1 MVLPLRSLAFMQ
13 ELVDVPI
20 LPFGHHDEEEPNARP
35 ARIRHK
41 ILVVDDRRQNLIAAD
56 AALDGLGAS
65 IVTVQSGQEALKRL
79 LEADY
84 SLVLLDVQMPGMDG
98 YETARF
104 IRARPRT
111 AHVPII
117 FLTAHEAE
125 SKNVLR
131 AYELGAVD
139 FMFKPFA
146 PEILKAKAQ
155 VLLALQERTE
165 ALARL
170 RAEHEHE
177 LERQRSQAEH
187 LARET
192 AAKMQ
197 LASLNEA
204 LAENDHRKNEF
215 LAILAHELRNPL
227 APLRTLFDLAKQQ
240 PDKPL
245 TPKMLEIGDRQLTH
259 LSRLVDDLLDISRIT
274 ANKIELR
281 PETLDL
287 REVVDA
293 AITTSKPRL
302 TDRRHTFVTDISET
316 PVPVTVDSL
325 RIVQVLSNLLNNA
338 ARYTHPNGRIEIACG
353 ASDDHAFVTIKDNG
367 IGIPKDLLPTIFEM
381 FVQERVRSDGS
392 GGLGLGLALAKHLVT
407 LHGGRI
413 GATSAGRGC
422 GSTFRVELPL
432 AGSEAAL
439 RPRTR
444 TNEMDP
450 LVISGPTT
458 RMRIVIVDD
467 NEDARELVAHML
479 QGNGHEVQLA
489 HDGPSGLACIL
500 EYRPDVALIDIGLP
514 GMNGLDV
521 VRLIRARSP
530 AIKTRFVAYTG
541 YCGPDAV
548 ERASEAGFHDHLV
561 KPATMDKVLRC
572 LAIQVADAAPR

>member
-1 MVLPLRSLAFMQ
+1 MQ

-20 LPFGHHDEEEPNARP
+20 LPLPPRDDEDHNAR
-35 ARIRHK
+35 AVCARHK
-41 ILVVDDRRQNLIAAD
+41 ILIVDDRRENLTAAD
-56 AALDGLGAS
+56 AALTGLGAS
-65 IVTVQSGQEALKRL
+65 IVTAQSGQEALRRL

-111 AHVPII
+111 AHIPII

-146 PEILKAKAQ
+146 AEILKAKAQ
-155 VLLALQERTE
+155 VLLTLQERTE

-240 PDKPL
+240 LDKPL

-287 REVVDA
+287 REVVDN

-302 TDRRHTFVTDISET
+302 GDRRHTLVTTFSET

-325 RIVQVLSNLLNNA
+325 RIVQVISNLLNNA
-338 ARYTHPNGRIEIACG
+338 ARYTHPNGRIEISCG
-353 ASDDHAFVTIKDNG
+353 TTDTHAFVAVKDNG
-367 IGIPKDLLPTIFEM
+367 IGIPQELLPTIFEM

-392 GGLGLGLALAKHLVT
+392 GGLGLGLALARHLVT
-407 LHGGRI
+407 LHGGKI
-413 GATSAGRGC
+413 EATSAGRGC
-422 GSTFRVELPL
+422 GSAFRVELPL
-432 AGSEAAL
+432 AGSAAAL

-444 TNEMDP
+444 TNELDP
-450 LVISGPTT
+450 LVVTGG
-458 RMRIVIVDD
+458 RKMRIVIVDD

-479 QGNGHEVQLA
+479 QGSGHDVQLA
-489 HDGPSGLACIL
+489 HDGPSGLERIL
-500 EYRPDVALIDIGLP
+500 DYRPDVALIDIGLP
-514 GMNGLDV
+514 GMNGLEV
-521 VRLIRARSP
+521 VRAIRKQSP
-530 AIKTRFVAYTG
+530 QLSTRFVAYTG

-548 ERASEAGFHDHLV
+548 QQASEAGFHDHLV
-561 KPATMDKVLRC
+561 KPATMDNVLRC
-572 LAIQVADAAPR
+572 LSIQFAGAEAR

>member
-1 MVLPLRSLAFMQ
+1 MHEHVES
-13 ELVDVPI
+13 PI
-20 LPFGHHDEEEPNARP
+20 LPEPLRDEDDFNARP
-35 ARIRHK
+35 VRARHK
-41 ILVVDDRRQNLIAAD
+41 ILVVDDRRENLIAAD
-56 AALDGLGAS
+56 AALEDLGAT
-65 IVTVQSGQEALKRL
+65 IVTAQSGQEALKRL
-79 LEADY
+79 LESDY

-98 YETARF
+98 YETANF

-111 AHVPII
+111 SHVPII
-117 FLTAHEAE
+117 FLTAHEGE
-125 SKNVLR
+125 SKNILR

-146 PEILKAKAQ
+146 PEILRAKAQ

-165 ALARL
+165 ALAQL
-170 RAEHEHE
+170 RIEHE
-177 LERQRSQAEH
+177 LELARQRAQAER
-187 LARET
+187 LAQET
-192 AAKMQ
+192 AAKIQ
-197 LASLNEA
+197 LAGLNER

-227 APLRTLFDLAKQQ
+227 APLRTLFDLAKTQL
-240 PDKPL
+240 DKPL

-302 TDRRHTFVTDISET
+302 ADRRHTLVQSITQT

-325 RIVQVLSNLLNNA
+325 RIVQVISNLLNNA
-338 ARYTHPNGRIEIACG
+338 ARYTQPNGRIEIACG
-353 ASDDHAFVTIKDNG
+353 ATEHHAFVTVKDNG
-367 IGIPKDLLPTIFEM
+367 IGIPKDLLPSIFDM

-407 LHGGRI
+407 LHHGDIAVASG
-413 GATSAGRGC
+413 GRGC
-422 GSTFRVELPL
+422 GSAFRVEIPL
-432 AGSEAAL
+432 AGSADSL

-444 TNEMDP
+444 TNELDP
-450 LVISGPTT
+450 LAVTGGN
-458 RMRIVIVDD
+458 RKMRIVIVDD
-467 NEDARELVAHML
+467 NADARELVAEML
-479 QGNGHEVQLA
+479 QSGGHDVELA
-489 HDGPSGLACIL
+489 HDGPSGLYTIL
-500 EYRPDVALIDIGLP
+500 DYRPDVALIDIGLP
-514 GMNGLDV
+514 GMNGLEV
-521 VRLIRARSP
+521 VRAIRERSP
-530 AIKTRFVAYTG
+530 NIRTRFVAYTG
-541 YCGPDAV
+541 YCGPESM

-572 LAIQVADAAPR
+572 LSLQVASAAVR

>member
-1 MVLPLRSLAFMQ
+1 MQ
-13 ELVDVPI
+13 EQLNAPLLPI
-20 LPFGHHDEEEPNARP
+20 SHRDDDELSTRP
-35 ARIRHK
+35 VRMRHK
-41 ILVVDDRRQNLIAAD
+41 ILVVDDRRENLIAAD
-56 AALDGLGAS
+56 AALTGLGAL
-65 IVTVQSGQEALKRL
+65 IVTAQSGQEALKRL
-79 LEADY
+79 LETDY

-104 IRARPRT
+104 IRARPKT
-111 AHVPII
+111 SHVPII
-117 FLTAHEAE
+117 FLTAHEGE
-125 SKNVLR
+125 SKNILR

-170 RAEHEHE
+170 KVEHE
-177 LERQRSQAEH
+177 LELQRQRTQAEH

-192 AAKMQ
+192 AAKIQ
-197 LASLNEA
+197 LASLNER

-240 PDKPL
+240 HDKPL

-259 LSRLVDDLLDISRIT
+259 LSRLVDDLLDIARIT

-302 TDRRHTFVTDISET
+302 ADRRHTLVTSISET
-316 PVPVTVDSL
+316 PLPVTVDSL
-325 RIVQVLSNLLNNA
+325 RIVQVISNLLNNA
-338 ARYTHPNGRIEIACG
+338 ARYTQPNGRIEIACG
-353 ASDDHAFVTIKDNG
+353 ATESHAYVTIKDNG
-367 IGIPKDLLPTIFEM
+367 IGIPKDLLPTIFDM

-407 LHGGRI
+407 LHNGAIEATSGGR
-413 GATSAGRGC
+413 SC
-422 GSTFRVELPL
+422 GSAFRVEIPL
-432 AGSEAAL
+432 AGGEESL

-444 TNEMDP
+444 TNELDP
-450 LVISGPTT
+450 LAVTASPTK
-458 RMRIVIVDD
+458 MRVVIVDD

-479 QGNGHEVQLA
+479 QRSGHEVQLA
-489 HDGPSGLACIL
+489 HDGPSGLDTIL

-521 VRLIRARSP
+521 VRAIRERSP
-530 AIKTRFVAYTG
+530 VIKTRFVAYTG
-541 YCGPDAV
+541 YCGTEAM

-561 KPATMDKVLRC
+561 KPATIDAVMRC
-572 LAIQVADAAPR
+572 LALQVADAAARP

>member
-1 MVLPLRSLAFMQ
+1 MSNP
-13 ELVDVPI
+13 VDVAT
-20 LPFGHHDEEEPNARP
+20 LSSSTGEEPITRP
-35 ARIRHK
+35 VGIGQK
-41 ILVVDDRRQNLIAAD
+41 ILVVDDRQANLVAVE
-56 AALDGLGAS
+56 AALSGLGAQ
-65 IVTVQSGQEALKRL
+65 IVTAQSGQEALKRL

-111 AHVPII
+111 THLPII
-117 FLTAHEAE
+117 FLTAHEGE
-125 SKNVLR
+125 QKNLLR

-146 PEILKAKAQ
+146 PEILRAKAQ
-155 VLLALQERTE
+155 TLLMLQERTE

-170 RAEHEHE
+170 QLERE
-177 LERQRSQAEH
+177 LERERQKAQAEH

-192 AAKMQ
+192 AAKIQ
-197 LASLNEA
+197 LAALNER

-240 PDKPL
+240 LDRPL
-245 TPKMLEIGDRQLTH
+245 SVKMLEIGDRQLTL

-287 REVVDA
+287 REIVDNA
-293 AITTSKPRL
+293 MTTSRPRL
-302 TDRRHTFVTDISET
+302 ADRRHTLVASMGET

-325 RIVQVLSNLLNNA
+325 RLVQVVSNLINNA
-338 ARYTHPNGRIEIACG
+338 ARYTQPNGRIEVSCGIANG
-353 ASDDHAFVTIKDNG
+353 HAFIAVTDNG
-367 IGIPKDLLPTIFEM
+367 IGIPRDLLPTIFDM

-392 GGLGLGLALAKHLVT
+392 GGLGLGLALAKHLVD
-407 LHGGRI
+407 LHGGTI
-413 GATSAGRGC
+413 EAKSGGRGC

-432 AGSEAAL
+432 AGSAEAL

-444 TNEMDP
+444 STELSP
-450 LVISGPTT
+450 LSMPSAV
-458 RMRIVIVDD
+458 RKLRIVIVED

-479 QGNGHEVQLA
+479 TAWGHEVALA
-489 HDGPSGLACIL
+489 HDGPSGLDTIL
-500 EYRPDVALIDIGLP
+500 EHRPDAALIDIGLP
-514 GMNGLDV
+514 GMNGLEV
-521 VRLIRARSP
+521 VRALRERCP
-530 AIKTRFVAYTG
+530 GLTTRLVAYTG
-541 YCGPDAV
+541 YCGAEAI
-548 ERASEAGFHDHLV
+548 ERANEAGFHDHLV
-561 KPATMDKVLRC
+561 KPATMEKLLGC
-572 LAIQVADAAPR
+572 LSIEPIAGQSA

>member
-1 MVLPLRSLAFMQ
+1 MQ
-13 ELVDVPI
+13 EQIEGPA
-20 LPFGHHDEEEPNARP
+20 PSPPAEEELITKPVRV
-35 ARIRHK
+35 RHK
-41 ILVVDDRRQNLIAAD
+41 ILVVDDRRENLLAAD
-56 AALDGLGAS
+56 AALTGLGAL
-65 IVTVQSGQEALKRL
+65 IVTAQSGQEALRRL

-84 SLVLLDVQMPGMDG
+84 SLILLDVQMPGMDG

-104 IRARPRT
+104 IRDRPRT
-111 AHVPII
+111 SHVPII
-117 FLTAHEAE
+117 FLTAHEGE
-125 SKNVLR
+125 QKNVLR

-146 PEILKAKAQ
+146 PEILKSKAQ
-155 VLLALQERTE
+155 TLLALQERTE

-170 RAEHEHE
+170 QVQHELE
-177 LERQRSQAEH
+177 LERQKLQAIA
-187 LARET
+187 LAGET
-192 AAKMQ
+192 RAKLQ
-197 LASLNEA
+197 LAQLNER

-245 TPKMLEIGDRQLTH
+245 STKMIEIGDRQLTL

-293 AITTSKPRL
+293 ALTTSRPRL
-302 TDRRHTFVTDISET
+302 TDRRHTIVTVIPDT

-325 RIVQVLSNLLNNA
+325 RLVQVVSNLLNNA
-338 ARYTHPNGRIEIACG
+338 ARYTKPNGRIEIACG
-353 ASDDHAFVTIKDNG
+353 IANQRAYVLVKDNG
-367 IGIPKDLLPTIFEM
+367 IGIPIDLVPTIFDM

-407 LHGGRI
+407 LHGGSI
-413 GATSAGRGC
+413 EASSGGRGC

-432 AGSEAAL
+432 AGTADAL

-444 TNEMDP
+444 SSEMEPLQLTDP
-450 LVISGPTT
+450 DRKL
-458 RMRIVIVDD
+458 RIVVIDD
-467 NEDARELVAHML
+467 NEDARELVAQML
-479 QGNGHEVQLA
+479 KHAGHDVALA
-489 HDGPSGLACIL
+489 HDGPSGLDAIL
-500 EYRPDVALIDIGLP
+500 HHRPDAALIDIGLP
-514 GMNGLDV
+514 GMTGLEV
-521 VRLIRARSP
+521 VRVLRERAP
-530 AIKTRFVAYTG
+530 DLATRFVAYTG
-541 YCGPDAV
+541 YCGPEALDRV
-548 ERASEAGFHDHLV
+548 TEAGFHDHLV

-572 LAIQVADAAPR
+572 LSIQARDVPLTH